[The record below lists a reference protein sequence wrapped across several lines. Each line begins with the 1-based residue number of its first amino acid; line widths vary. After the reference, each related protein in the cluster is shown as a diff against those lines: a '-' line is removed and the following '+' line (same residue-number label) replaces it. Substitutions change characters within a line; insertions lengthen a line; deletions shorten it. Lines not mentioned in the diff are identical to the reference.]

1 MVEFTV
7 RKHIEA
13 PLDKVFS
20 VATDIPRWPE
30 RIRGIEKVE
39 LLTDGPM
46 ALGTR
51 FRQTRTFLNRQATE
65 EMEVTAF
72 DPPNA
77 YAVGNEIHGSRFHT
91 EVRFTANGSGTDV
104 ELRFEATPVSAMAKV
119 MAGMLKPMLAS
130 VSKALE
136 DDLEDLRKQIES

>member
-20 VATDIPRWPE
+20 AATDIPRWPE

-77 YAVGNEIHGSRFHT
+77 YAVGTKNLSRGSRH
-91 EVRFTANGSGTDV
+91 
-104 ELRFEATPVSAMAKV
+104 
-119 MAGMLKPMLAS
+119 
-130 VSKALE
+130 
-136 DDLEDLRKQIES
+136 